1 MDQGVHASNQS
12 RNKYST
18 ALIVFHSSLSLS
30 LSPLEKITF
39 LIGTLYWQPN
49 LAIITHTYCQLL
61 FFFFFHFFNKPTSP
75 LQLKTNYTHTHT
87 HKKRERER
95 QKSRLFETPIQG
107 INQITFSSYPP
118 QLFMSE
124 LGIHDI
130 FYFDSPI
137 RSLI

>member
-49 LAIITHTYCQLL
+49 LAIITHTYCHLL

-87 HKKRERER
+87 HTHTKRERER
-95 QKSRLFETPIQG
+95 GRNLGCLKPRFKESIRLHSQVILL
-107 INQITFSSYPP
+107 N
-118 QLFMSE
+118 
-124 LGIHDI
+124 
-130 FYFDSPI
+130 
-137 RSLI
+137 RSCPN